1 MLCYQNHPQ
10 MMFLCMQWDKYSTI
24 IIEGPDGTGKT
35 TLAKALM
42 ENNDALRYEHLI
54 NMEHPYDMYRQFIE
68 ARNKITEG
76 NIILDRYIL
85 SNMVYSYICSSIPVY
100 DKNMFYEELLAKL
113 ALDKAC
119 LIFCLPSNKEQ
130 YLEEFTKLRQ
140 EREELI
146 TSTDVMSKIFDAYK
160 CHYDELK
167 TLHPNN
173 VFQFDRFSE

>member
-1 MLCYQNHPQ
+1 
-10 MMFLCMQWDKYSTI
+10 MQWDKYSTI

-42 ENNDALRYEHLI
+42 EKNNALRYEHLT
-54 NMEHPYDMYRQFIE
+54 NMKTPYDMYRQFIE
-68 ARNKITEG
+68 ARNKIAEG

-85 SNMVYSYICSSIPVY
+85 SNMVYSYICDSIPVY
-100 DKNMFYEELLAKL
+100 DKEMFYEELLVKL

-130 YLEEFTKLRQ
+130 YLEEFNKLCK
-140 EREELI
+140 ERDELV
-146 TSTDVMSKIFDAYK
+146 TSERRMSMIFDAYK

-173 VFQFDRFSE
+173 VFQFDRFLK

>member
-1 MLCYQNHPQ
+1 
-10 MMFLCMQWDKYSTI
+10 MQWDNYSTI

-42 ENNDALRYEHLI
+42 ENNDALRYEHLT
-54 NMEHPYDMYRQFIE
+54 NMESPYDMYRQFIE

-85 SNMVYSYICSSIPVY
+85 SNMVYSHICGSIPVY
-100 DKNMFYEELLAKL
+100 DQSMFYEELLAKL

-130 YLEEFTKLRQ
+130 YLEEFVKLSQ

-146 TSTDVMSKIFDAYK
+146 TSVDVMSKIFDAYK

-167 TLHPNN
+167 ALYPNN
-173 VFQFDRFSE
+173 VFQFDRFFE